1 MSPIF
6 IRSVLESLRRGKR
19 RMSHARWFT
28 SRYPTRAIS
37 SVADPPCLNG
47 TVPSEPMCE
56 LSTVVDNFAHRV
68 DNPLQLSTGG
78 GYMPPLA

>member
-56 LSTVVDNFAHRV
+56 LSTAVDNSLPVVDNSL
-68 DNPLQLSTGG
+68 PLSTTS
-78 GYMPPLA
+78 GYTSMLV

>member
-1 MSPIF
+1 MFPH
-6 IRSVLESLRRGKR
+6 L
-19 RMSHARWFT
+19 
-28 SRYPTRAIS
+28 
-37 SVADPPCLNG
+37 PCL
-47 TVPSEPMCE
+47 TDTSKPEPMCE